1 MAIKPKCDSCSEE
14 LVEFG
19 AILLGPPDVK
29 DQVHKYHLCKGCY
42 KAIVDNR
49 NLDKSLDKI

>member
-42 KAIVDNR
+42 KVIVDSR
-49 NLDKSLDKI
+49 NLDKI